1 MLIKAR
7 LGDVQ
12 KFVRITE
19 PDLKEFLIAGKKL
32 TLESSLALEALK
44 EMYVRNLWQ
53 ILVKS
58 SYDVRRD

>member
-1 MLIKAR
+1 MIKAR

-12 KFVRITE
+12 KFVRITA
-19 PDLKEFLIAGKKL
+19 PDLKEFLIAGKEL
-32 TLESSLALEALK
+32 TLESSVAL

-58 SYDVRRD
+58 SYYVRRD

>member
-32 TLESSLALEALK
+32 TLDSNIALEAL
-44 EMYVRNLWQ
+44 WC
-53 ILVKS
+53 
-58 SYDVRRD
+58 

>member
-12 KFVRITE
+12 KFVKITE
-19 PDLKEFLIAGKKL
+19 SDLKEFLIAGKK
-32 TLESSLALEALK
+32 SSVALEALK
-44 EMYVRNLWQ
+44 EMYIRNVWQ

-58 SYDVRRD
+58 SNVNMTYRSH